1 MIDPSKAHAD
11 IFEKLS
17 TLAVGQSLVI
27 IHDQDLRPLYFRLLA
42 ECKQAFGWETR
53 DDGPEVW
60 RIQLT
65 RKAAGA
71 NNETIGDIVSKDYR
85 HATVFKRLGIDFS
98 CNGKRTLEEVC
109 VDNHLDI
116 DDLRRQLALCLN
128 LPVVQTINLL
138 SWAPAFLCRY
148 LVNLNHQYIKINT
161 PFISELA
168 QKVAVSYGDSHP
180 QIGRVSTI
188 FFNAGEVLMR
198 DVLSEEASLFPDVV
212 RLSECYIKGRT
223 LTEDVTGDILSTFY
237 DIMASHEKIASDF
250 RLIRQ
255 LTDNYQVPR
264 YVSSSYNILYKLLQD
279 YEDDLLFNFHLE
291 NNLLFPK
298 VIAIRDKMRSM

>member
-1 MIDPSKAHAD
+1 MIDPDTMHAD

-17 TLAVGQSLVI
+17 ALAVGQSLVI
-27 IHDQDLRPLYFRLLA
+27 IHDQDLRPLYFRLQA
-42 ECKQAFGWETR
+42 EFKQAFSWETR

-65 RKAAGA
+65 RKATGV

-98 CNGKRTLEEVC
+98 CNGKRTLAEVC

-180 QIGRVSTI
+180 QIGRVSAI
-188 FFNAGEVLMR
+188 FLNAGEVLMR
-198 DVLSEEASLFPDVV
+198 DVLSEESSLFPDVV

-223 LTEDVTGDILSTFY
+223 LTEDVTGDILSAFY
-237 DIMASHEKIASDF
+237 DMMASHERIASDF

-255 LTDNYQVPR
+255 LTNNYQVPR

-291 NNLLFPK
+291 NNLLFSK
-298 VIAIRDKMRSM
+298 VIAICDKMRSM